1 MANRLSVDFL
11 GVKLPNPIILGSA
24 TPGWDG
30 KHLREALAAGAGA
43 VVTKTIGPPAEWSAH
58 PRNGRL
64 HLVRVGN
71 KPMGMVNLELF
82 TTKSVD
88 DWLERDLAA
97 AKQDGGR
104 VIASVLA
111 LPNPADTAELAARV
125 EATELPD
132 LLELNVSCP
141 MPASTVG
148 MHIGKD
154 AELTHNQ
161 AKAVRQ
167 RVSLP
172 LLVKMTPNI
181 ADVGP
186 VACACEEAGADG
198 LTVSNSVRSFAGVN
212 IDTGRPILAA
222 FGGYTGPAIKP
233 IIQRLVIEARQA
245 CRLPISAVG
254 GVTRWQDV
262 VEYIMLGASTVQVAS
277 SVMWKGWRVFS
288 RLLSGMARFMEEK
301 GYQSIEDFRGIT
313 LPYVTTVEKLARLP
327 RKVARVDQEA
337 CTLCGQCVKI
347 CFYDALDLAGDLQID
362 PDYCDGCG
370 LCIEIC
376 PERALTMEEPE

>member
-1 MANRLSVDFL
+1 MTNRLSVDFL
-11 GVKLPNPIILGSA
+11 GVQLPNPVILGSA

-71 KPMGMVNLELF
+71 KPIGMINLELF
-82 TTKSVD
+82 TTKSVE
-88 DWLERDLAA
+88 DWLGRDLAV

-111 LPNPADTAELAARV
+111 LPNPVDTAELAARV
-125 EATELPD
+125 EATGLPD
-132 LLELNVSCP
+132 FLELNVSCP

-154 AELTHNQ
+154 AELTYRQ
-161 AKAVRQ
+161 AKAVRG
-167 RVSLP
+167 RVTLP
-172 LLVKMTPNI
+172 FLVKMTPNI

-186 VACACEEAGADG
+186 VAQACEEAGADG
-198 LTVSNSVRSFAGVN
+198 LTVSNSVRSFAGVD

-254 GVTRWQDV
+254 GVTKWQDV
-262 VEYIMLGASTVQVAS
+262 VEYIMLGATTVQVAS
-277 SVMWKGWRVFS
+277 SVMWRGWRVFD
-288 RLLSGMARFMEEK
+288 RLLTGIEQFMEVK
-301 GYQSIEDFRGIT
+301 GYQSIEDFLGIA
-313 LPYVTTVEKLARLP
+313 LPHVTTVEKLARQP
-327 RKVARVDQEA
+327 RKVAKVDQEA
-337 CTLCGQCVKI
+337 CTLCGQCVKV
-347 CFYDALDLAGDLQID
+347 CFYDALNLATCLQVD
-362 PDYCDGCG
+362 AGCCDGCG
-370 LCIEIC
+370 LCVEIC